1 MGRLKIIH
9 YKEMLQAWS
18 MAVVLSQKK
27 LPYKSRYALV
37 ALETLLTRGGK
48 TVVLDDKNMYR
59 QLTVKTNGGGIVVR
73 NTVKKSGKEIK
84 TRKQTQVKAGQFLF
98 SKIDARNGAFGIVP
112 QELDGAVV
120 TSEFPVF
127 TVNTDKVIP
136 EFLMLVMSSDGMV
149 NYIKSLSQGSTNRK
163 RLDVGTFLSIKV
175 PLPSMEEQKKMMGE
189 YAMSQQKVQSKER
202 EQEELPGEIQREVY
216 AKTATTITKK
226 EEKRGLSVTAFK
238 DMENWGVDNV
248 LEALKIKSTYPM
260 VRLGDWIHAFQKDD
274 EDGTLRVTPRHR
286 PTENFLYIGMDAVD
300 KNTGRMNGYE
310 KKTGREI
317 KSGAFTVPF
326 GYFLFGRLRPNLNKF
341 WVNTDRNGKNIV
353 CSTEFFVFSLK
364 PEVDKDYFEC
374 ILGSDIVQEQI
385 RKHITGTGLPR
396 INATDFLHLSIP
408 NPPAEVKRQLGVYF
422 KNKQQVLWN
431 GREQMATEREKAK
444 KEFESQIFE

>member
-1 MGRLKIIH
+1 
-9 YKEMLQAWS
+9 MLQAWS

-73 NTVKKSGKEIK
+73 NTANKSGKEIK
-84 TRKQTQVKAGQFLF
+84 TRKQTQVNVGQFLF

-127 TVNTDKVIP
+127 TVNADNVIP
-136 EFLMLVMSSDGMV
+136 EFLLLVMTSEEMV
-149 NYIKSLSQGSTNRK
+149 NYIKSMALGSTNRK
-163 RLDVGTFLSIKV
+163 RLDVTTFLNIKV
-175 PLPSMEEQKKMMGE
+175 PLPAKDEQKAMMAE
-189 YAMSQQKVQSKER
+189 YEKVQKKVR
-202 EQEELPGEIQREVY
+202 KAEQEQKELPAKIQREVY
-216 AKTATTITKK
+216 AKTATTITKR
-226 EEKRGLSVTAFK
+226 EEKRGLSITTFK
-238 DMENWGVDNV
+238 DMENWSVDNV
-248 LEALKIKSTYPM
+248 LDALKIKSSYPM
-260 VRLGDWIHAFQKDD
+260 VRLGDWIQAFQKDD
-274 EDGTLRVTPRHR
+274 EDGTLRVTPKQR
-286 PTENFLYIGMDAVD
+286 PTESFLYIGMDAVD
-300 KNTGRMNGYE
+300 KNTGRMSGYE

-326 GYFLFGRLRPNLNKF
+326 GYFIYGRLRPNLNKF
-341 WVNTDRNGKNIV
+341 WVNTDRDGKNIV

-364 PEVDKDYFEC
+364 PDVDKDYFEC

-408 NPPAEVKRQLGVYF
+408 NPPADVKRQIGVYF

-431 GREQMATEREKAK
+431 GREQMAMERARAK

>member
-1 MGRLKIIH
+1 
-9 YKEMLQAWS
+9 
-18 MAVVLSQKK
+18 
-27 LPYKSRYALV
+27 
-37 ALETLLTRGGK
+37 
-48 TVVLDDKNMYR
+48 
-59 QLTVKTNGGGIVVR
+59 
-73 NTVKKSGKEIK
+73 
-84 TRKQTQVKAGQFLF
+84 
-98 SKIDARNGAFGIVP
+98 
-112 QELDGAVV
+112 
-120 TSEFPVF
+120 
-127 TVNTDKVIP
+127 
-136 EFLMLVMSSDGMV
+136 
-149 NYIKSLSQGSTNRK
+149 
-163 RLDVGTFLSIKV
+163 
-175 PLPSMEEQKKMMGE
+175 
-189 YAMSQQKVQSKER
+189 
-202 EQEELPGEIQREVY
+202 
-216 AKTATTITKK
+216 
-226 EEKRGLSVTAFK
+226 
-238 DMENWGVDNV
+238 
-248 LEALKIKSTYPM
+248 M
-260 VRLGDWIHAFQKDD
+260 VRLGDWIQAFQKDD
-274 EDGTLRVTPRHR
+274 EDGTLRVTPRQR